1 MNILINRS
9 KPKQFMKYS
18 FKILMVCFSV
28 FWVSCSTQS
37 LFDKAGLPIVKVDKD
52 PLVLHND
59 SVRFKLRA
67 TIPAGLVSEENN
79 YTLLPEYQYGEGAL
93 PLEEI
98 KIDER
103 DLAGPGQAVEII
115 RNMSF
120 PYMEGMDRGEL
131 RIKGLLEEVET
142 GKTYTTPYM
151 TLANGIISTVNLAR
165 VGQFSPGE
173 NIPEVGAFMSYDDD
187 FMNMA
192 AHELNYY
199 FSKNAAQTNLSSANE
214 AFAGGLKSLVD
225 KGEEIHKIIV
235 LGMASP
241 DESDYSSLAST
252 RAQVAEQ
259 QVKVQLKK
267 MGYQGDVENI
277 EIVLQRKEPDW
288 LLFRHLLR
296 TFEGIDMKERD
307 KYFDAIYADDSYDSK
322 VEQLKEIPS
331 YNRFSK
337 EKFGE
342 MQLAKVMVM
351 MAQDR
356 RSDPEIS
363 AMANMYING
372 TATGD
377 ELTEAELAR
386 AASFNPGL
394 KDKQLIYEAMLKK
407 HGSALAYNNLG
418 VVYLNQAHR
427 MIKITDKNNKVNEAM
442 RLFRMSNE
450 INESPQARH
459 NMGQAYLMWG
469 DYGAAYLEIS
479 KANALAKDN
488 PEFLSFNEGKRGALD
503 IIRGDYKLATLRLDK
518 APETATNKFN
528 NGLAYFLAEEYG
540 QAAIAFEE
548 SALSNMEFGYAFYGL
563 ALVAAQNS
571 DEERLYENLKKAV
584 QRSPYLKLRAATDLE
599 FKDYFK
605 EQAYIEAI
613 K

>member
-1 MNILINRS
+1 MNY
-9 KPKQFMKYS
+9 P

-28 FWVSCSTQS
+28 FWMSCSTQS
-37 LFDKAGLPIVKVDKD
+37 LFDKSGLPSITVDKD

-67 TIPAGLVSEENN
+67 TIPAGLVSEERT

-98 KIDER
+98 TVDAS
-103 DLAGPGQAVEII
+103 DLAGAGQAVEII

-131 RIKGLLEEVET
+131 RIKGLLEEVES
-142 GKTYTTPYM
+142 GKTFSTPYI
-151 TLANGIISTVNLAR
+151 TLANGIISTVNLVR
-165 VGQFSPGE
+165 VGQFVPGE
-173 NIPEVGAFMSYDDD
+173 NIPDVGAYMSYDDD

-192 AHELNYY
+192 SHEVNYY
-199 FSKNAAQTNLSSANE
+199 FAKNAAQANPSSSNG
-214 AFAGGLKSLVD
+214 AFISQLRSMVE
-225 KGEEIHKIIV
+225 KGEDIQKIIIV
-235 LGMASP
+235 GMASP
-241 DESDYSSLAST
+241 DEKDYSSLAAT
-252 RAQVAEQ
+252 RTQVAEQ
-259 QVKVQLKK
+259 QVRTQLKK
-267 MGYQGDVENI
+267 LGYQGALSDVEI
-277 EIVLQRKEPDW
+277 ELQRKEPDW

-296 TFEGIDMKERD
+296 TFEGIDMAERD
-307 KYFDAIYADDSYDSK
+307 RYFDVIYAEDSYEEK
-322 VEQLKEIPS
+322 VEQLKEIDS
-331 YNRFSK
+331 YDRFAR
-337 EKFGE
+337 EKFSQ
-342 MQLAKVMVM
+342 MQMAKVMVM

-363 AMANMYING
+363 AMANMYIKG
-372 TATGD
+372 TASGD

-386 AASFNPGL
+386 AAEFNPGL
-394 KDKQLIYEAMLKK
+394 KEKQLIYEAMLKK

-427 MIKITDKNNKVNEAM
+427 MIKISDKNQKVNEAM

-450 INESPQARH
+450 INESAQASH

-479 KANALAKDN
+479 QANALAKSI
-488 PEFLSFNEGKRGALD
+488 PEFQSFNEGKRGALD

-518 APETATNKFN
+518 APETATNLFN
-528 NGLAYFLAEEYG
+528 KGLAYFLAEDYG
-540 QAAIAFEE
+540 QAAISFEE

-571 DEERLYENLKKAV
+571 DEERLYENLRKAA
-584 QRSPYLKLRAATDLE
+584 QRSPYLKRRAATDLE
-599 FKDYFK
+599 FKDYFDDQK
-605 EQAYIEAI
+605 YIEAI

>member
-1 MNILINRS
+1 
-9 KPKQFMKYS
+9 MKYS
-18 FKILMVCFSV
+18 LKILIVCFSV

-37 LFDKAGLPIVKVDKD
+37 LFDKAGLPDIKVDKD

-67 TIPAGLVSEENN
+67 TIPAGLVTEENK

-98 KIDER
+98 SIDES

-115 RNMSF
+115 RNMAF
-120 PYMEGMDRGEL
+120 PYMEGMDRGTL

-165 VGQFSPGE
+165 VGQFAPGE
-173 NIPEVGAFMSYDDD
+173 NIPEVGAYMSYDDD

-192 AHELNYY
+192 AHELDYY
-199 FSKNAAQTNLSSANE
+199 FPKSSAQANPSASNE
-214 AFAGGLKSLVD
+214 AFTNELEQLVE
-225 KGEEIHKIIV
+225 KEAEINKIVIQ
-235 LGMASP
+235 GMASP
-241 DESDYSSLAST
+241 DEPDYGSLTAA

-259 QVKVQLKK
+259 QVKTQLRKL
-267 MGYQGDVENI
+267 GYTGNVENI
-277 EIVLQRKEPDW
+277 EIELQRKEPDW

-296 TFEGIDMKERD
+296 TFEGIDMQERD
-307 KYFDAIYADDSYDSK
+307 KYFDVIYADESYEHK

-331 YNRFSK
+331 YQRFSK
-337 EKFGE
+337 ERFAQ
-342 MQLAKVMVM
+342 MQLAKIMVM

-363 AMANMYING
+363 AMANKYING

-386 AASFNPGL
+386 AATFNPGL
-394 KDKQLIYEAMLKK
+394 KDKQLIYEAMLKQ

-427 MIKITDKNNKVNEAM
+427 MIKISDKNNKVNEAM

-450 INESPQARH
+450 IRESPQAMH

-479 KANALAKDN
+479 KANARAENN
-488 PEFLSFNEGKRGALD
+488 PDFQRFNEGKRGALD

-518 APETATNKFN
+518 APETATNMFN
-528 NGLAYFLAEEYG
+528 KGLAYYLAEEYG

-563 ALVAAQNS
+563 ALVAAQNN
-571 DEERLYENLKKAV
+571 DEERLYENLAKAV

-599 FKDYFK
+599 FKDYFTK
-605 EQAYIEAI
+605 QAFIEAI